1 MEKET
6 ECYYV
11 IECPC
16 RLRLGAP
23 SWGMYFHNTIFLFMY
38 GDIFDV
44 ICCCFFLFLLSL
56 SESNL
61 TSDVILVSM
70 ADRGEF
76 CIDVQERPSFL
87 TRQKG
92 FLGTPSGLSGPLLPT
107 SAFQAT
113 ALVAPPPGGL
123 EHGVTNT
130 MPDMNS
136 TINGAEQ
143 DWFHL
148 PYRVVG

>member
-1 MEKET
+1 M
-6 ECYYV
+6 
-11 IECPC
+11 
-16 RLRLGAP
+16 
-23 SWGMYFHNTIFLFMY
+23 
-38 GDIFDV
+38 
-44 ICCCFFLFLLSL
+44 
-56 SESNL
+56 

-123 EHGVTNT
+123 EHGVKHHA
-130 MPDMNS
+130 
-136 TINGAEQ
+136 GHEQ
-143 DWFHL
+143 YHK
-148 PYRVVG
+148 